1 MRKTIDLISKD
12 FAPTPKKGQR
22 VKVVKCMTPNLDL
35 TCSSARDF
43 EQ

>member
-12 FAPTPKKGQR
+12 FAPTPIKGER
-22 VKVVKCMTPNLDL
+22 IKVVKCMTPNLDL